1 VDEVISR
8 DLVADDAAELARLLA
23 GQKTAYLAN
32 FHPFSFEES
41 ALRSVIGDA
50 RKDWFRAFES
60 TGKIVGFFMLRG
72 FDAGFSRPSYGVF
85 IAEDFSSK
93 GLGKRAL
100 RESIEWGRANGVKS
114 IMLKVSRS
122 NERAARL
129 YVSAGFIP
137 CGVCERTGHTMMELP
152 LRS

>member
-1 VDEVISR
+1 VDEVSSR
-8 DLVADDAAELARLLA
+8 NLVVDDAAELARLLA
-23 GQKTAYLAN
+23 AQKPDYLAH
-32 FHPFSFEES
+32 FHPFSFDES

-50 RKDWFRAFES
+50 RKDWFRAFECA
-60 TGKIVGFFMLRG
+60 GNIVGFFMLRG

-85 IAEDFSSK
+85 IAGDFSGR

-100 RESIEWGRANGVKS
+100 QESIEWGRANGVKS
-114 IMLKVSRS
+114 IMLKVSSS

-137 CGVCERTGHTMMELP
+137 CGVCERTGHTMMELQ
-152 LRS
+152 LRP